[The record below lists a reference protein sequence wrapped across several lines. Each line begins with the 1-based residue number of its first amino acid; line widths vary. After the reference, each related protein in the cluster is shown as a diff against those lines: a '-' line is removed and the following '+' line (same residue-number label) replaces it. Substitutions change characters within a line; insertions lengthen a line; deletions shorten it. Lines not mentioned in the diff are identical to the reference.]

1 MMIHIPVA
9 NFAQQSLP
17 IKCRVLNFSSDNV
30 IDIILQMKQIGKSII
45 RNTIKHQIAKYIFPF
60 KMFCDKT
67 QRLLL
72 SCGLPPAPTV
82 GMEQLTSVGNVL
94 HIGLTNP

>member
-1 MMIHIPVA
+1 
-9 NFAQQSLP
+9 
-17 IKCRVLNFSSDNV
+17 
-30 IDIILQMKQIGKSII
+30 MKQIGDKII
-45 RNTIKHQIAKYIFPF
+45 RNTIQHQIAKYIFPF

-72 SCGLPPAPTV
+72 SWGLPPAPTV